1 MKFVGKVPV
10 CELVANKDNEKEEL
24 GRISKKYH
32 STGSEML
39 VLLSYFLFL
48 CETSFYKHGNS
59 HDYKITDYFILGI

>member
-39 VLLSYFLFL
+39 VLL
-48 CETSFYKHGNS
+48 
-59 HDYKITDYFILGI
+59 